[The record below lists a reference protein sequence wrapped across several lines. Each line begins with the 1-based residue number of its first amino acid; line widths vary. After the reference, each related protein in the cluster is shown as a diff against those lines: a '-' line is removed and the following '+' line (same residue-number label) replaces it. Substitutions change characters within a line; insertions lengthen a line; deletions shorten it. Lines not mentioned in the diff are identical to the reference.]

1 MNTQEEELQKDKER
15 LLKKMRRSTNGLKKI
30 AKDIERF
37 KEKVS
42 KEEKDELEIILI
54 ELEDIIARQEKSLED
69 GDINAYLSIEA
80 DEVLSKLE
88 NINTKQS

>member
-15 LLKKMRRSTNGLKKI
+15 LLKKMRRSTNGFKKI

-42 KEEKDELEIILI
+42 KEEKDELEKILI
-54 ELEDIIARQEKSLED
+54 ELEDIIARQEKCLED

-80 DEVLSKLE
+80 DEVLSKFE

>member
-42 KEEKDELEIILI
+42 KEEKDELDKILI
-54 ELEDIIARQEKSLED
+54 ELEDITARQEKCLED

-80 DEVLSKLE
+80 DEVLSKFE